1 MTCAMLSAGATRPRC
16 IVPRFTPQRGSFPAG
31 LLVACVFVCLC
42 VSCVVC
48 GGTGRRELTA
58 AYRIIAA
65 WNSALPGNR
74 VPLPRLHRDWAHR
87 CHICTGTG
95 FTPASSAPGLGSPLL
110 CPSARGACGLL
121 FVCGQQGA
129 ATPAALKRR
138 DLAQTLRG
146 KDKTLEKAFFSDV
159 EVRPPARRHMTPR
172 DTCTASHTVPLAGPS
187 VPLSWSA
194 SLDMHSLHAA
204 QSRLVRT
211 RPTRTGAACADK
223 RGRSALPTASGAHL
237 GVRRCC
243 AAACT
248 PVVRHS
254 PPALRSGLRSATTP
268 RRTSPS
274 PRSTRSRS
282 RHAAARARV

>member
-48 GGTGRRELTA
+48 GGLAGENLQRRTA
-58 AYRIIAA
+58 LSPHGTQHCLVTVY
-65 WNSALPGNR
+65 L
-74 VPLPRLHRDWAHR
+74 

-95 FTPASSAPGLGSPLL
+95 LTPASSAPGLGSPLL
-110 CPSARGACGLL
+110 CPSARGACVLF

-254 PPALRSGLRSATTP
+254 LPALRSGLRSATTP

>member
-1 MTCAMLSAGATRPRC
+1 MGSAHAFRCCAGEDGARSRGDRSGVAQAAPLGAARQARRDRPLLAGRATCRFRKCMTCAMLSAGATRPRC

-74 VPLPRLHRDWAHR
+74 VPLPHLHWDWPHR

-95 FTPASSAPGLGSPLL
+95 LTPASSASGLGSPLL

-159 EVRPPARRHMTPR
+159 EVRPPARRHLTPR
-172 DTCTASHTVPLAGPS
+172 DTCTASHAVPLAGTAVGPTHL
-187 VPLSWSA
+187 VCFA
-194 SLDMHSLHAA
+194 RHAF
-204 QSRLVRT
+204 
-211 RPTRTGAACADK
+211 AACAAEPSRPHAPDPN
-223 RGRSALPTASGAHL
+223 G
-237 GVRRCC
+237 CC
-243 AAACT
+243 
-248 PVVRHS
+248 
-254 PPALRSGLRSATTP
+254 LR
-268 RRTSPS
+268 
-274 PRSTRSRS
+274 
-282 RHAAARARV
+282 